1 MRADELPLLR
11 TEPVDW
17 RYKGFPAQPGSTEL
31 TLDTLAEQGWNVLC
45 GDLLF
50 PVAVLRETA
59 VEHNLELMSHFC
71 REYDVSLAPH
81 GKTTMAP
88 ELVRRQLEAGAW
100 GVTAATTSQV
110 RVFRAFGFPRIV
122 LANQL
127 VESAATAWIADE
139 LSRDETFDFYCL
151 VDSIEG
157 AAAMEAALTE
167 RGSARPIQV
176 LIELGIRGGRTGC
189 RTIEEAK
196 EVANAAISSPVL
208 ELAGVEGFEGII
220 HEPELADTLAHVDAF
235 VGQLRELTTEL
246 NALGC
251 FDDRDEVIV
260 TVGGSAFFDRVVANL
275 PPPLGRPVRL
285 VLRSGCYVTH
295 DSGLYAT
302 LSPLGGRGTGNRF
315 EHALEVWGVVLSRPE
330 PDLAILGLGK
340 RDVSYD
346 IDLPV
351 PLLAKGTSGLRSVHG
366 EMTIFDLNDQHAYV
380 RLREGD
386 ELVPGDLV
394 GCGISHPCTTFDKWR
409 LIPVV
414 DDDYRVIDAIQ
425 TFF

>member
-1 MRADELPLLR
+1 MRADEQSLRLEGPL
-11 TEPVDW
+11 DW
-17 RYKGFPAQPGSTEL
+17 RYKGFPAPTGSGGL
-31 TLDTLAEQGWNVLC
+31 TLGDLAEQGWNVLA

-50 PVAVLRETA
+50 PVAVLKETA
-59 VEHNLELMSHFC
+59 LEHNLELMSHFC
-71 REYDVSLAPH
+71 REHDVSLAPH

-110 RVFRAFGFPRIV
+110 RVFRTFGFQRIV

-127 VESAATAWIADE
+127 VEPAALGWIADE
-139 LSRDETFDFYCL
+139 LLNDQTFDFYCL
-151 VDSIEG
+151 VDSLEG
-157 AAAMEAALTE
+157 VAAMEAALSE
-167 RGSARPIQV
+167 HGSARPIQV
-176 LIELGIRGGRTGC
+176 LIELGIQGGRTGC

-196 EVANAAISSPVL
+196 EVAQAAITSQVL

-220 HEPELADTLAHVDAF
+220 HEPELADTLARVDAF
-235 VGQLRELTTEL
+235 VGQLRELATEL
-246 NALGC
+246 DTIGC
-251 FDDRDEVIV
+251 FDDRDEVIL
-260 TVGGSAFFDRVVANL
+260 TVGGSAFFDHVVANL
-275 PPPLGRPVRL
+275 PPPLGKPVRL

-302 LSPLGGRGTGNRF
+302 LSPLDGRGTGDPL

-330 PDLAILGLGK
+330 PDLAIVGLGK

-351 PLLAKGTSGLRSVHG
+351 PLHAESGSGLRSVHG
-366 EMTIFDLNDQHAYV
+366 QMTIFDLNDQHAYV
-380 RLREGD
+380 RVPVGD
-386 ELVPGDLV
+386 QLAPGNLV

-414 DDDYRVIDAIQ
+414 DDDYRVVDAVQ